1 MKKKNLLVLFC
12 GLFIFSSCA
21 KHITVNYQTDST
33 NTGNVVLKVSRP
45 TQNTYVTLN
54 DQLMVDKKNV
64 KSLTVKNV
72 PNGEYNLH
80 YVSESSRFK
89 EKLDMQIPVKTEAG
103 KEVTKL
109 IEVPPYS
116 NGYWIYSGLIVF
128 PFITLIA
135 LGGY

>member
-80 YVSESSRFK
+80 YVSESSRYK
-89 EKLDMQIPVKTEAG
+89 EKLDAQMPITMVGG

-109 IEVPPYS
+109 VEVPPYS
-116 NGYWIYSGLIVF
+116 NGYWVYNGLALF
-128 PFITLIA
+128 PLFFILLIDK
-135 LGGY
+135 

>member
-54 DQLMVDKKNV
+54 DQLMIDKKNV

-80 YVSESSRFK
+80 YVSESSRYK
-89 EKLDMQIPVKTEAG
+89 EKLDAQMPITMVGG

-109 IEVPPYS
+109 VEVPPYS
-116 NGYWIYSGLIVF
+116 NGYWVYNGLALF
-128 PFITLIA
+128 PLFFILLIDK
-135 LGGY
+135 